1 MPNELFT
8 RFNWIAGGRT
18 LDEKIHHF
26 AVSYLN
32 TSHDILIHILKR
44 GEKEFHSWTITTA
57 MYALEIEDMSQ
68 QIKEKYATY
77 HLESVRNIFQ
87 KKMNKF
93 NEDKSNT
100 ITMVHSDQHL
110 SQVERVIILKST
122 SLFADT
128 PDNILAEIA
137 GIVKEVRIGADA
149 QIFAKGDD
157 GDCMYII
164 YEGEIS
170 IHDGN
175 HEYALLKNRDFFGE
189 LALLDSES
197 RSTSATAKAETLLLK
212 IDQFDFI
219 ELLSDRS
226 EVAKGI
232 LTILSQ
238 RIRKQNELIK
248 DLKSRLNEN
257 L

>member
-1 MPNELFT
+1 LPGELFN
-8 RFNWIAGGRT
+8 RFNWIAGGRS

-26 AVSYLN
+26 AQSYLN
-32 TSHDILIHILKR
+32 TSHDLLLHILKK

-57 MYALEIEDMSQ
+57 MHALEIESMSK
-68 QIKEKYATY
+68 QIREKYATY
-77 HLESVRNIFQ
+77 HVESVRKIFQ

-93 NEDKSNT
+93 NEDKSNI
-100 ITMVHSDQHL
+100 ITMVQNDQHL

-137 GIVKEVRIGADA
+137 GIVKEVRIGADT

-175 HEYALLKNRDFFGE
+175 HEYARLKNRDFFGE
-189 LALLDSES
+189 LALLDSEA
-197 RSTSATAKAETLLLK
+197 RSTAATTKSETLLLR

-248 DLKSRLNEN
+248 ELKAKLN